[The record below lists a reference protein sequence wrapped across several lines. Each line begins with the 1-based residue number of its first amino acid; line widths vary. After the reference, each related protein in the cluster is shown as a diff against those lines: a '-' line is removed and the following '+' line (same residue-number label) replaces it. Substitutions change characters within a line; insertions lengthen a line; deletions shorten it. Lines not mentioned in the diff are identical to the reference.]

1 MARTGAD
8 DMQAPTAPPPR
19 TVVYYNSACP
29 VCDAGV
35 CAMREK
41 TPDASVEWIDV
52 HTRPEVLEPLG
63 LQLEDV
69 RERLHL
75 VDTSGTTRIGA
86 DAIAGVLALAPR
98 WRWLARPL
106 QWPGLRTLGAWL
118 YNLFAHQLYRWNRSR
133 GHW

>member
-1 MARTGAD
+1 
-8 DMQAPTAPPPR
+8 MQEPSALSPSR

-35 CAMREK
+35 CAMRERL
-41 TPDASVEWIDV
+41 PGDSVEWIDV
-52 HTRPEVLEPLG
+52 HARPEVLAPLG

-75 VDTSGTTRIGA
+75 VDTSGDTRIGA
-86 DAIAGVLALAPR
+86 DAIAGVLALSPR
-98 WRWLARPL
+98 WRWLAGPM
-106 QWPGLRTLGAWL
+106 QWPGLRTFSTWL
-118 YNLFAHQLYRWNRSR
+118 YNAFARQLYRWNRSR